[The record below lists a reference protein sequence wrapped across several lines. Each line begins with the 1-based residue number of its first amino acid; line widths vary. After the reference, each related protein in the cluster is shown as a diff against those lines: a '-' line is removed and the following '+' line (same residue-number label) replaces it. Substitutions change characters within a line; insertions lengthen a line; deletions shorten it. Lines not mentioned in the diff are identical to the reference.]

1 MTGAAGMTGTGGTPA
16 AANCVDEIRVM
27 GYAFPPAQP
36 CSMCKDN
43 QTSLETKCEGYIDCL
58 ASKYPCTS
66 NCATECLN
74 MVGGSGVLSTCV
86 NALIT
91 ASCN

>member
-1 MTGAAGMTGTGGTPA
+1 MTGGAGMTG
-16 AANCVDEIRVM
+16 ANCVDDIRVM
-27 GYAFPPAQP
+27 GYAFPPAAP

-43 QTSLETKCEGYIDCL
+43 QTSLETKCEAMIDCL
-58 ASKYPCTS
+58 AAKYPCTA

-86 NALIT
+86 NALT
-91 ASCN
+91 AAACN